1 MRYVN
6 NGNILYRDFQ
16 SEVDAMIDAI
26 ESVYPYPENEDDVD
40 NTPENTEKLFDL
52 LLEVHKLIVTNW

>member
-16 SEVDAMIDAI
+16 GEVDAMIDAI
-26 ESVYPYPENEDDVD
+26 NSVYPYPENEGEVD
-40 NTPENTEKLFDL
+40 NTPENTDKLFDL
-52 LLEVHKLIVTNW
+52 LLEVHKLIVMNW